1 MAHPQQP
8 SGMHPQQQST
18 GMGTHHP
25 GEMGTH
31 HHGAMGLHPELAEM
45 REWLERSGSSSS
57 KAIAVEGLILLA
69 GVYAAISPW
78 VMHFAATEH
87 NIAGSN
93 LIVGITIA
101 LIGLA
106 LTLAPDR
113 MGRVA
118 WMIMPLGLW
127 LVISPWVVT
136 AVHGARAGIIISNC
150 IVGAVT
156 LLLGLAAMGLTVGL
170 ARRRA
175 AHH

>member
-8 SGMHPQQQST
+8 GGMHPQQQST

-45 REWLERSGSSSS
+45 REWLEHTGSSSNS
-57 KAIAVEGLILLA
+57 AIAVEGLILLA
-69 GVYAAISPW
+69 GAYAAISPW
-78 VMHFAATEH
+78 VIHFAAAEH
-87 NIAGSN
+87 NLTASN

-101 LIGLA
+101 LIGFA

-118 WMIMPLGLW
+118 WMIVPLGLW
-127 LVISPWVVT
+127 LIISPWVVT
-136 AVHGARAGIIISNC
+136 AAHGSRAGIILSNC

-156 LLLGLAAMGLTVGL
+156 CLLGLAAMGLTVGR

-175 AHH
+175 TH